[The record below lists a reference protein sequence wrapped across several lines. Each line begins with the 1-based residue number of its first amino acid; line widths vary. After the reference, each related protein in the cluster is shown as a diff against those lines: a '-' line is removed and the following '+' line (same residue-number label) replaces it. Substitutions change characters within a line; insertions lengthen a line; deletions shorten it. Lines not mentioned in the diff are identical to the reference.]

1 MRSDKESRATGGWWK
16 ATTKDVDVIK
26 LLLSSIWL
34 VELCVLVFS
43 FLPCL
48 FCDSI
53 CLQSKSANHH
63 IGLYAETRR
72 NSANNSSMLLALID
86 FTDLDLISLSHILF
100 PFFSNLLLSAVFRFE
115 LPGAPL
121 LMAGRLRGGATGAN
135 TSPPPAAAHAEAPSI
150 SNSSSSFFSFL
161 GGLGRSGRDIAAA
174 ARPIADL
181 AAAQA
186 EEDDD
191 VYASESDSES
201 GSADEEGWRTR
212 SYTKNDD
219 GNNNDEREEG
229 YINSYEPKGFEPDLG
244 IRLIK
249 GDGKCMFR
257 ALARGMAR
265 NKGVVLSP
273 EDETRDADTLRLAV
287 RDALCRS
294 DARRQ
299 LFHEAVTSVE
309 VAEGGLPKYCA
320 RLNDAGFWGGE
331 VELMV
336 ISRLLQVP
344 IYVYRSSKEAG
355 VEKLVGYGFAP
366 IVKYGEQYAG
376 VSEEEGGENRA
387 AGGVGGRM
395 PVNLLYREGNHYD
408 LLVA

>member
-1 MRSDKESRATGGWWK
+1 MVKSDDEKKPTSSH
-16 ATTKDVDVIK
+16 DCCI
-26 LLLSSIWL
+26 SIWL
-34 VELCVLVFS
+34 VKLSLFYSPAPGSPLFRFCSHLVGGKATSYWNAFTEKKTHTKSCSVLARVKRFFYS
-43 FLPCL
+43 P
-48 FCDSI
+48 S
-53 CLQSKSANHH
+53 
-63 IGLYAETRR
+63 
-72 NSANNSSMLLALID
+72 
-86 FTDLDLISLSHILF
+86 DLISLSLSCLSLF
-100 PFFSNLLLSAVFRFE
+100 LSTSSSPAFRFE
-115 LPGAPL
+115 LPGASL

-135 TSPPPAAAHAEAPSI
+135 AAAAAAAAEAPST
-150 SNSSSSFFSFL
+150 SKSSFF
-161 GGLGRSGRDIAAA
+161 GRDGLNSSTNA

-181 AAAQA
+181 ATAQQ
-186 EEDDD
+186 DDD
-191 VYASESDSES
+191 EVYDSDSGSESDSES
-201 GSADEEGWRTR
+201 GSAGEEGWRT
-212 SYTKNDD
+212 SSDSKNSDA
-219 GNNNDEREEG
+219 NNDELDGEG
-229 YINSYEPKGFEPDLG
+229 YVNSYEPKGFEPDLG

-265 NKGVVLSP
+265 NKGLVLSS

-336 ISRLLQVP
+336 ISRLLHVP

-376 VSEEEGGENRA
+376 ASEEEGGENRA
-387 AGGVGGRM
+387 AGGIGGRK

>member
-1 MRSDKESRATGGWWK
+1 
-16 ATTKDVDVIK
+16 
-26 LLLSSIWL
+26 
-34 VELCVLVFS
+34 
-43 FLPCL
+43 
-48 FCDSI
+48 
-53 CLQSKSANHH
+53 
-63 IGLYAETRR
+63 
-72 NSANNSSMLLALID
+72 
-86 FTDLDLISLSHILF
+86 
-100 PFFSNLLLSAVFRFE
+100 
-115 LPGAPL
+115 
-121 LMAGRLRGGATGAN
+121 MAGRLRGGATGA
-135 TSPPPAAAHAEAPSI
+135 SAASSAASDPDAPST
-150 SNSSSSFFSFL
+150 SKNSSFFSSL
-161 GGLGRSGRDIAAA
+161 GLKGRDG
-174 ARPIADL
+174 RPLKQVIADL
-181 AAAQA
+181 AAAQE
-186 EEDDD
+186 EEDDG
-191 VYASESDSES
+191 YDSES
-201 GSADEEGWRTR
+201 GSECESESGEERGGWRTR
-212 SYTKNDD
+212 SSSKAEKNANAA
-219 GNNNDEREEG
+219 GESESANF
-229 YINSYEPKGFEPDLG
+229 NSSEPKGFEPDLG
-244 IRLIK
+244 IRVIK

-294 DARRQ
+294 DERRRAFQ
-299 LFHEAVTSVE
+299 EAVTSVE

-344 IYVYRSSKEAG
+344 VYVYRSSKEAG

-376 VSEEEGGENRA
+376 VSSAEGGGGGDEESRA
-387 AGGVGGRM
+387 AGGVGGRK

>member
-1 MRSDKESRATGGWWK
+1 
-16 ATTKDVDVIK
+16 
-26 LLLSSIWL
+26 
-34 VELCVLVFS
+34 
-43 FLPCL
+43 
-48 FCDSI
+48 
-53 CLQSKSANHH
+53 
-63 IGLYAETRR
+63 
-72 NSANNSSMLLALID
+72 
-86 FTDLDLISLSHILF
+86 
-100 PFFSNLLLSAVFRFE
+100 
-115 LPGAPL
+115 
-121 LMAGRLRGGATGAN
+121 MAGRLRGGATGA
-135 TSPPPAAAHAEAPSI
+135 SAASSAASHPDAPST
-150 SNSSSSFFSFL
+150 SKNSSFFSSL
-161 GGLGRSGRDIAAA
+161 GLKGRDG
-174 ARPIADL
+174 RPLKQVIADL
-181 AAAQA
+181 AAAQE
-186 EEDDD
+186 EEDDGYD
-191 VYASESDSES
+191 SESGSESDSES
-201 GSADEEGWRTR
+201 GEERGGWRTR
-212 SYTKNDD
+212 SSSKAEKNANAA
-219 GNNNDEREEG
+219 GESESANF
-229 YINSYEPKGFEPDLG
+229 NSSEPKGFEPDLG
-244 IRLIK
+244 IRVIK

-294 DARRQ
+294 DERRRAFQ
-299 LFHEAVTSVE
+299 EAVTSVE

-344 IYVYRSSKEAG
+344 VYVYRSSKEAG

-376 VSEEEGGENRA
+376 VSSAEGGGGGDEESRA
-387 AGGVGGRM
+387 AGGVVGRK

>member
-1 MRSDKESRATGGWWK
+1 M
-16 ATTKDVDVIK
+16 
-26 LLLSSIWL
+26 
-34 VELCVLVFS
+34 
-43 FLPCL
+43 P
-48 FCDSI
+48 
-53 CLQSKSANHH
+53 
-63 IGLYAETRR
+63 
-72 NSANNSSMLLALID
+72 
-86 FTDLDLISLSHILF
+86 
-100 PFFSNLLLSAVFRFE
+100 
-115 LPGAPL
+115 
-121 LMAGRLRGGATGAN
+121 GRLRGGATGA
-135 TSPPPAAAHAEAPSI
+135 SASSSAASHPDAPST
-150 SNSSSSFFSFL
+150 SKNSSFFSSL
-161 GGLGRSGRDIAAA
+161 GLKGRDG
-174 ARPIADL
+174 RPLKQVIADL
-181 AAAQA
+181 AAAQE
-186 EEDDD
+186 EEDDGYD
-191 VYASESDSES
+191 SDSGSESDSES
-201 GSADEEGWRTR
+201 GEERGGWRTR
-212 SYTKNDD
+212 SSSKAEKNANAA
-219 GNNNDEREEG
+219 GESESANF
-229 YINSYEPKGFEPDLG
+229 NSSEPKGFEPDLG
-244 IRLIK
+244 IRVIK

-294 DARRQ
+294 DERRRAFQ
-299 LFHEAVTSVE
+299 EAVTSVE

-344 IYVYRSSKEAG
+344 VYVYRSSKEAG

-376 VSEEEGGENRA
+376 VSSAEGGGGGDEESRA
-387 AGGVGGRM
+387 AGGVVGRK

>member
-1 MRSDKESRATGGWWK
+1 M
-16 ATTKDVDVIK
+16 
-26 LLLSSIWL
+26 
-34 VELCVLVFS
+34 
-43 FLPCL
+43 
-48 FCDSI
+48 
-53 CLQSKSANHH
+53 
-63 IGLYAETRR
+63 
-72 NSANNSSMLLALID
+72 
-86 FTDLDLISLSHILF
+86 
-100 PFFSNLLLSAVFRFE
+100 
-115 LPGAPL
+115 
-121 LMAGRLRGGATGAN
+121 
-135 TSPPPAAAHAEAPSI
+135 
-150 SNSSSSFFSFL
+150 
-161 GGLGRSGRDIAAA
+161 
-174 ARPIADL
+174 IADL
-181 AAAQA
+181 AAAQE
-186 EEDDD
+186 EEDDGYD
-191 VYASESDSES
+191 SESGSESDSES
-201 GSADEEGWRTR
+201 GEERGGWRTR
-212 SYTKNDD
+212 SSSKAEKNANAA
-219 GNNNDEREEG
+219 GESESANF
-229 YINSYEPKGFEPDLG
+229 NSSEPKGFEPDLG
-244 IRLIK
+244 IRVIK

-294 DARRQ
+294 DERRRAFQ
-299 LFHEAVTSVE
+299 EAVTSVE

-344 IYVYRSSKEAG
+344 VYVYRSSKEAG

-376 VSEEEGGENRA
+376 VSSAEGGGGGDEESRA
-387 AGGVGGRM
+387 AGGVGGRK

>member
-1 MRSDKESRATGGWWK
+1 
-16 ATTKDVDVIK
+16 
-26 LLLSSIWL
+26 
-34 VELCVLVFS
+34 
-43 FLPCL
+43 
-48 FCDSI
+48 
-53 CLQSKSANHH
+53 
-63 IGLYAETRR
+63 
-72 NSANNSSMLLALID
+72 
-86 FTDLDLISLSHILF
+86 
-100 PFFSNLLLSAVFRFE
+100 
-115 LPGAPL
+115 
-121 LMAGRLRGGATGAN
+121 MAGRLRGGATGA
-135 TSPPPAAAHAEAPSI
+135 SAASSAASHPDAPST
-150 SNSSSSFFSFL
+150 SKNSSFFSSL
-161 GGLGRSGRDIAAA
+161 GLKGRDG
-174 ARPIADL
+174 RPLKQVIADL
-181 AAAQA
+181 AAAQE
-186 EEDDD
+186 EEDDG
-191 VYASESDSES
+191 YDSES
-201 GSADEEGWRTR
+201 GSECESESGEERGGWRTR
-212 SYTKNDD
+212 SSSKAEKNANAA
-219 GNNNDEREEG
+219 GESESANF
-229 YINSYEPKGFEPDLG
+229 NSSEPKGFEPDLG
-244 IRLIK
+244 IRVIK

-294 DARRQ
+294 DERRRAFQ
-299 LFHEAVTSVE
+299 EAVTSVE

-344 IYVYRSSKEAG
+344 VYVYRSSKEAG

-376 VSEEEGGENRA
+376 VSSAEGGGGGDEESRA
-387 AGGVGGRM
+387 AGGVGGRK

>member
-1 MRSDKESRATGGWWK
+1 
-16 ATTKDVDVIK
+16 
-26 LLLSSIWL
+26 
-34 VELCVLVFS
+34 
-43 FLPCL
+43 
-48 FCDSI
+48 
-53 CLQSKSANHH
+53 
-63 IGLYAETRR
+63 
-72 NSANNSSMLLALID
+72 
-86 FTDLDLISLSHILF
+86 
-100 PFFSNLLLSAVFRFE
+100 
-115 LPGAPL
+115 
-121 LMAGRLRGGATGAN
+121 MAGRLRGGATGA
-135 TSPPPAAAHAEAPSI
+135 SAASSAASDPDAPST
-150 SNSSSSFFSFL
+150 SKNSSFFSSL
-161 GGLGRSGRDIAAA
+161 GLKGRDG
-174 ARPIADL
+174 RPLKQVIADL
-181 AAAQA
+181 AAAQE
-186 EEDDD
+186 EEDDGYD
-191 VYASESDSES
+191 SESGSESDSES
-201 GSADEEGWRTR
+201 GEERGGWRTR
-212 SYTKNDD
+212 SSSKAEKNANAA
-219 GNNNDEREEG
+219 GESESANF
-229 YINSYEPKGFEPDLG
+229 NSSEPKGFEPDLG
-244 IRLIK
+244 IRVIK

-294 DARRQ
+294 DERRRAFQ
-299 LFHEAVTSVE
+299 EAVTSVE

-344 IYVYRSSKEAG
+344 VYVYRSSKEAG

-376 VSEEEGGENRA
+376 VSSAEGGGGGDEESRA
-387 AGGVGGRM
+387 AGGVGGRK

>member
-1 MRSDKESRATGGWWK
+1 
-16 ATTKDVDVIK
+16 
-26 LLLSSIWL
+26 
-34 VELCVLVFS
+34 
-43 FLPCL
+43 
-48 FCDSI
+48 
-53 CLQSKSANHH
+53 
-63 IGLYAETRR
+63 
-72 NSANNSSMLLALID
+72 
-86 FTDLDLISLSHILF
+86 
-100 PFFSNLLLSAVFRFE
+100 
-115 LPGAPL
+115 
-121 LMAGRLRGGATGAN
+121 MAGRLRGGATGA
-135 TSPPPAAAHAEAPSI
+135 SAASSAASHPDAPST
-150 SNSSSSFFSFL
+150 SKNSSFFSSL
-161 GGLGRSGRDIAAA
+161 GLKGRDG
-174 ARPIADL
+174 RPLKQVIADL
-181 AAAQA
+181 AAAQE
-186 EEDDD
+186 EEDDGYD
-191 VYASESDSES
+191 SESGSESDSES
-201 GSADEEGWRTR
+201 GEERGGWRNR
-212 SYTKNDD
+212 SSSKAEKNANAA
-219 GNNNDEREEG
+219 GESESANF
-229 YINSYEPKGFEPDLG
+229 NSSEPKGFEPDLG
-244 IRLIK
+244 IRVIK

-294 DARRQ
+294 DERRRAFQ
-299 LFHEAVTSVE
+299 EAVTSVE

-344 IYVYRSSKEAG
+344 VYVYRSSKEAG

-376 VSEEEGGENRA
+376 VSSAEGGGGGDEESRA
-387 AGGVGGRM
+387 AGGVGGRK

>member
-1 MRSDKESRATGGWWK
+1 
-16 ATTKDVDVIK
+16 
-26 LLLSSIWL
+26 
-34 VELCVLVFS
+34 
-43 FLPCL
+43 
-48 FCDSI
+48 
-53 CLQSKSANHH
+53 
-63 IGLYAETRR
+63 
-72 NSANNSSMLLALID
+72 
-86 FTDLDLISLSHILF
+86 
-100 PFFSNLLLSAVFRFE
+100 
-115 LPGAPL
+115 
-121 LMAGRLRGGATGAN
+121 MAGRLRGGATGA
-135 TSPPPAAAHAEAPSI
+135 SAASSAASHPDAPST
-150 SNSSSSFFSFL
+150 SKNSSFFSSL
-161 GGLGRSGRDIAAA
+161 GLKGRDG
-174 ARPIADL
+174 RPLKQVIADL
-181 AAAQA
+181 AAAQE
-186 EEDDD
+186 EEDDGYD
-191 VYASESDSES
+191 SESGSESDSES
-201 GSADEEGWRTR
+201 GEERGGWRTR
-212 SYTKNDD
+212 SSSKAEKNANAA
-219 GNNNDEREEG
+219 GESESANF
-229 YINSYEPKGFEPDLG
+229 NSSEPKGFEPDLG
-244 IRLIK
+244 IRVIK

-294 DARRQ
+294 DERRRAFQ
-299 LFHEAVTSVE
+299 EAVTSVE

-344 IYVYRSSKEAG
+344 VYVYRSSKEAG

-376 VSEEEGGENRA
+376 VSSAEGGGGGDEESRA
-387 AGGVGGRM
+387 AGGVGGRK